1 MREAKHELESMRE
14 DLQDIVDVT
23 MQQQQQRARPTH
35 KMKAW
40 LQSIEVILK
49 ELDSSLQKGDQEMEK
64 KCLGNCCCCINY
76 VLGKET
82 REKINIVRG

>member
-1 MREAKHELESMRE
+1 MSRRSSSNNVQGLH
-14 DLQDIVDVT
+14 T
-23 MQQQQQRARPTH
+23 

-64 KCLGNCCCCINY
+64 KCLGNCCCCMNY
-76 VLGKET
+76 VVGQGNKGED
-82 REKINIVRG
+82 

>member
-1 MREAKHELESMRE
+1 
-14 DLQDIVDVT
+14 
-23 MQQQQQRARPTH
+23 MQGLHT

-64 KCLGNCCCCINY
+64 KIFGELLLLHELRVRKGNK
-76 VLGKET
+76 GED
-82 REKINIVRG
+82 